1 MLGYS
6 MNIIKE
12 CCGWIDARYKVGTW
26 RFLFDCFLL
35 VGNNYMSHPSISLQ
49 VEGLKIEAE
58 KRRETRGQR
67 TYVSQREEA

>member
-1 MLGYS
+1 
-6 MNIIKE
+6 
-12 CCGWIDARYKVGTW
+12 
-26 RFLFDCFLL
+26 
-35 VGNNYMSHPSISLQ
+35 MSHPSISLQ